1 MANNQLRTM
10 AMDPPHITEFASERY
25 FEKLN
30 QLNAQQQQQ
39 QQQQHQNHHHQL
51 PPTHNLDAS
60 TSSPSRFILPLR
72 ESKTAD
78 TEPIKPGESKRDK
91 SRFFGLRSKVSI
103 LHSKSNPPSI
113 SVPRASAEST
123 RKR

>member
-1 MANNQLRTM
+1 MANHLPRTM

-30 QLNAQQQQQ
+30 QLNAH
-39 QQQQHQNHHHQL
+39 QQQHQHQA
-51 PPTHNLDAS
+51 PSTHNGLDAP
-60 TSSPSRFILPLR
+60 TPSPSRFILPLR

-78 TEPIKPGESKRDK
+78 TEPVKPGETKRDK

-103 LHSKSNPPSI
+103 LHSKSNLS
-113 SVPRASAEST
+113 STSASRVSTEST